1 MECSAWS
8 IRTPSGQV
16 SSLTPGR
23 RRSWPTRSR
32 VALTDVVVSGPPEA
46 VLRWLW
52 SRASPGGP
60 SAVTVEGPPE
70 AVSELRRRTV
80 TATQ

>member
-1 MECSAWS
+1 M
-8 IRTPSGQV
+8 
-16 SSLTPGR
+16 
-23 RRSWPTRSR
+23 
-32 VALTDVVVSGPPEA
+32 ALTDVVVSGPPEA